1 VTCITPE
8 RGGARRLPADL
19 NIGPQGLVV
28 TAMEVPEDRGQ
39 NLEIA
44 RRSFAAFNR
53 NIAEGA
59 DVFYEFLDAGIEW
72 IPITAL
78 LDGRSYHGPEGV
90 CRWMDDLKR
99 HWEFYEIRWNEG
111 LDLAYGR
118 VLAFG
123 TWRARGRRGGVQLI
137 VGQAAWLIHLRGGKL
152 TRLQT
157 FTDRSKALEA
167 AGLRE

>member
-1 VTCITPE
+1 
-8 RGGARRLPADL
+8 
-19 NIGPQGLVV
+19 
-28 TAMEVPEDRGQ
+28 MEVPVDRGQ

-59 DVFYEFLDAGIEW
+59 DVFYEFLDAEIEW

-78 LDGRSYHGPEGV
+78 LDGRSYHGPESV
-90 CRWMDDLKR
+90 CRWMGDLKR
-99 HWEFYEIRWNEG
+99 HWEFYELRWNEG
-111 LDLAYGR
+111 LDLGNGR

-123 TWRARGRRGGVQLI
+123 AWRARGRRGGVQLS